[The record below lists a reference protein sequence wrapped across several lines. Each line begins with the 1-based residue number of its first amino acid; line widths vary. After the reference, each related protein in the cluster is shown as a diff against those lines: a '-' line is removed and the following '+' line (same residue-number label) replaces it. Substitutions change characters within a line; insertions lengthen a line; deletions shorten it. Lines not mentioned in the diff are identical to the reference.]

1 MIGSFRVS
9 PRNVRRTVVRAMR
22 SASSD
27 RRDDGKIVAVLQRRL
42 EPGAEA
48 DVLVVPVD
56 VDELAELALVVVEP
70 LPKAGVLLVELVEC
84 LRDIAGIDLDDGC
97 AAGELSQ
104 RPGHTNLD
112 RHLVVVII
120 RRMS

>member
-27 RRDDGKIVAVLQRRL
+27 RRNDGKVVAVLQRRL

-48 DVLVVPVD
+48 DVLVVSVD
-56 VDELAELALVVVEP
+56 VDELAELSLVVVEP
-70 LPKAGVLLVELVEC
+70 LLEARELLVELVQR
-84 LRDIAGIDLDDGC
+84 LRHVARIDLNDGRT
-97 AAGELSQ
+97 ASQ
-104 RPGHTNLD
+104 LP
-112 RHLVVVII
+112 
-120 RRMS
+120 